1 MDLVQEQQE
10 IKLEDSNEPSPS
22 HQHEAGKIR
31 GVGDEDEEDLGE
43 DLQKISELKVTFRT
57 EKCGKHDA
65 RLIAAIENHDMTEV
79 RRICSQSPEV
89 INCPDTTYFSVL

>member
-1 MDLVQEQQE
+1 MGNDIDQG
-10 IKLEDSNEPSPS
+10 LENTNEPSL
-22 HQHEAGKIR
+22 QHEAAQIR
-31 GVGDEDEEDLGE
+31 ELGDEDEEDFGE
-43 DLQKISELKVTFRT
+43 DLQKMSELEVTFRT

-89 INCPDTTYFSVL
+89 ININ